1 MGSDFLLYYS
11 KPTKKEVRIM
21 KRIVSIQDISCL
33 GKCSLTVALPIISA
47 VGVECS
53 IVPTAVLS
61 THTMFQNFTCKDLT
75 DQIGPIAD
83 HWKSENIVF
92 DAIYTGYLA
101 SKEQIGD
108 VCAFFD
114 TFKTKDNLIVVDP
127 VMADNGKLYPAFGP
141 DFPAEMAKVCAKADL
156 IVPNLTEASLLTG
169 LPYRTEYDE
178 EYIREMLQALAKLGP
193 RYVALTG
200 VSFEK
205 GRLGVMYYD
214 REKNEYGSYFAE
226 HLPASFH
233 GTGDVFASTCVGA
246 LMRGLPLGDA
256 LALAADYTVEC
267 IRLTLASPEAKWY
280 GVEFESAIPY
290 LVGRLS

>member
-1 MGSDFLLYYS
+1 
-11 KPTKKEVRIM
+11 M

-47 VGVECS
+47 MGVECS

-75 DQIGPIAD
+75 DQIGPIAR
-83 HWKSENIVF
+83 HWQAEKIRF

-101 SKEQIGD
+101 SAEQIGD
-108 VCAFFD
+108 VCDFFD
-114 TFKTKDNLIVVDP
+114 AFKMEDNLIVVDP

-141 DFPAEMAKVCAKADL
+141 EFPAEMAKVCAKADL

-178 EYIREMLQALAKLGP
+178 SYIREMLQSLAKLGP

-214 REKNEYGSYFAE
+214 LKEDTYGSYFAE

-246 LMRGLPLGDA
+246 LMRGLPLGEA

-290 LVGRLS
+290 LVKRLEEGK

>member
-1 MGSDFLLYYS
+1 
-11 KPTKKEVRIM
+11 M

-47 VGVECS
+47 MGVECS

-75 DQIGPIAD
+75 DQIGPIAR
-83 HWKSENIVF
+83 HWQAEKIRF

-101 SKEQIGD
+101 SAEQIGD
-108 VCAFFD
+108 VCDFFD
-114 TFKTKDNLIVVDP
+114 AFKTEDNLIVVDP

-141 DFPAEMAKVCAKADL
+141 EFPAEMAMVCAKADL

-178 EYIREMLQALAKLGP
+178 SYIREMLQALAKLGP

-214 REKNEYGSYFAE
+214 QKEDTYGSYFAE

-246 LMRGLPLGDA
+246 LMRGLPLGEA

-290 LVGRLS
+290 LVKRLEEGK

>member
-1 MGSDFLLYYS
+1 
-11 KPTKKEVRIM
+11 M

-47 VGVECS
+47 MGVECS

-75 DQIGPIAD
+75 DQIGPIAR
-83 HWKSENIVF
+83 HWQAEKIRF

-101 SKEQIGD
+101 SAEQIGD
-108 VCAFFD
+108 VCDLFD
-114 TFKTKDNLIVVDP
+114 AFKTEDNLIVVDP

-141 DFPAEMAKVCAKADL
+141 EFPAEMAKVCAKADL

-178 EYIREMLQALAKLGP
+178 SYIREMLQSLAKLGP

-214 REKNEYGSYFAE
+214 QKEDTYGSYFAE

-233 GTGDVFASTCVGA
+233 GTGDVFASTCVGG
-246 LMRGLPLGDA
+246 LMRGLPLGEA

-290 LVGRLS
+290 LVKRLEEGK